1 VYLRTDVGI
10 YKYSTHSHN
19 DLFHLERETEKKM
32 QEWKLA
38 EQIKKEKGKHER
50 VPKILMDQQM
60 QNVQN

>member
-19 DLFHLERETEKKM
+19 DLFHLEREAEKM